1 MAKEIDKIIKKNQ
14 YLNSQIEIFSGQI
27 NNENILDNDYQTS
40 LKDYEEIYFNDVL
53 AKTTIDLLLSPI
65 KQASYKII
73 IRDETNLIQQKTKKL
88 IEDTLNNLIDGFEYV
103 KQMSLFSIVTG
114 SQFFEIVWNIEQW
127 EGIFL
132 NRIIRLYPIKNEN
145 IINYLYNEKGDFLGL
160 EVIDNDKEKKQI
172 LKTDLFYVIHNQF
185 FNDVRGI
192 SELKTIVKLCK
203 LKQALLKHSERT
215 IARGVGVP
223 IAYATENFDINKID
237 DYKKILRSIANTDGA
252 YALIS
257 KNDIDRIEFLTVN
270 QNNIMPLLEF
280 LNRDI
285 FFNTLTQFLTTGLGQ
300 NGARA
305 TAEELKSPYLLKLK
319 TISNELESF
328 FQWLCNII
336 IENSSLAIAL
346 KKENYPIFR
355 FTNITDLDLQ
365 KFITTLQ
372 SLVALGLKLSNTDF
386 DYLRDLLQ
394 LPNKKENIETEG
406 QLNYKNYKKC
416 KNHKKYK
423 NDKTNKLDK
432 VKINDFNFEIEKIK
446 KLYEMSEIEIDKTL
460 EKIID
465 EIVDIVY
472 YNKKYNIEIDFYKMY
487 SFLLEKF
494 TNLQKEVKTEASKTA
509 LLEIKKLNRDI
520 TGIKLNDETETGI
533 LQFIIKIINNL
544 KEIEIAKDT
553 TKDEVKKQI
562 TNKIKK
568 ETREIK
574 NVVEQEIQNGRGE
587 IFEQTNIKKFKYTAV
602 LDDNV
607 CDVCKSSHDLIFD
620 IDEIEFLGFN
630 LKSPVNPKC
639 LGVLGGNRCRC
650 QLIPIE

>member
-14 YLNSQIEIFSGQI
+14 YLNSQIEVFSGQI

-65 KQASYKII
+65 KQANYKII
-73 IRDETNLIQQKTKKL
+73 LKNSNNLIERKAKKL
-88 IEDTLNNLIDGFEYV
+88 IENTLNNLLDGFEFV
-103 KQMSLFSIVTG
+103 KQMALFSIITG
-114 SQFFEIVWNIEQW
+114 SQFFEIVWNVEQW
-127 EGIFL
+127 EGIFF
-132 NRIIRLYPIKNEN
+132 NRIIRLLPIKNEN
-145 IINYLYNEKGDFLGL
+145 IINYLYNEKGDFIGL
-160 EVIDNDKEKKQI
+160 EIFDNTLKENKQI

-203 LKQALLKHSERT
+203 LKQMLLKHSERT

-223 IAYATENFDINKID
+223 IAYATENFDISKIE
-237 DYKKILRSIANTDGA
+237 DYKKILRNIANTDGA

-319 TISNELESF
+319 TISNELESY

-336 IENSSLAIAL
+336 IDNSSLAIAL

-372 SLVALGLKLSNTDF
+372 ALVGLGLKLTNVDF

-394 LPNKKENIETEG
+394 LPNKNENIETEG
-406 QLNYKNYKKC
+406 QLNYKKDKKHKNC
-416 KNHKKYK
+416 KNCK
-423 NDKTNKLDK
+423 NKKLDK

-446 KLYEMSEIEIDKTL
+446 KLYDYSEMEIEKNL
-460 EKIID
+460 NKIID
-465 EIVDIVY
+465 DLVEMIY
-472 YNKKYNIEIDFYKMY
+472 YDKKYNIDFDFYKIY
-487 SFLLEKF
+487 NFLLENF
-494 TNLQKEVKTEASKTA
+494 TNLQKKIKNEASNTA
-509 LLEIKKLNRDI
+509 LLEIKKLKRDI
-520 TGIKLNDETETGI
+520 TGIKLNEETETGI
-533 LQFIIKIINNL
+533 LQFILKIVNNL
-544 KEIEIAKDT
+544 KDLEITNET
-553 TKDEVKKQI
+553 TKDDIKKQI

-574 NVVEQEIQNGRGE
+574 NVVEKEIQNGRGE
-587 IFEQTNIKKFKYTAV
+587 IFEQSNIKKFRYTAV

-607 CDVCKSSHDLIFD
+607 CDVCRSSHDLIFD